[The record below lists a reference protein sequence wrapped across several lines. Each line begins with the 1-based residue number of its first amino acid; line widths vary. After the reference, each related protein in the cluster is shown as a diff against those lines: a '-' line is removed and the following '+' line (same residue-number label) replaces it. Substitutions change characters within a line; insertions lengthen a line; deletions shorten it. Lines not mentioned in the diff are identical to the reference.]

1 VSHERDQ
8 WGAPFQAIRYSYLTN
23 FLIAPPKL
31 LPSPHRVA
39 PAPRPRY
46 GSRSLVPS
54 HAKKRAFRINHI
66 TSNFAGLDGQREKSV
81 WNEFRGVFVVL
92 QEGSDFAE
100 LKREFLDAV
109 KEQDPDN
116 IGVLGKVK
124 EVVFWE
130 HQGPKLT
137 QKVWAGVFDILTDLE
152 AELVF

>member
-1 VSHERDQ
+1 VPHERDQ
-8 WGAPFQAIRYSYLTN
+8 WAVPFRAIRSSCLLT
-23 FLIAPPKL
+23 FLVAPPEL

-39 PAPRPRY
+39 PVPRSRY
-46 GSRSLVPS
+46 VSRT
-54 HAKKRAFRINHI
+54 KKRAFRISHI

-81 WNEFRGVFVVL
+81 WKEFRGVFVVL
-92 QEGSDFAE
+92 QEGCEFAE
-100 LKREFLDAV
+100 LEKEFLDAV